1 MGTDVRKLALDGF
14 PPNRIIACD
23 LRNDFIEAGF
33 DLFND
38 RNACDISF
46 FADDIFDLSFEE
58 QANISSKPSDVPLSK
73 VATLK
78 DLQGRIKYVYT
89 GALFHLF
96 NEETQTALAERV
108 ASLLRVPTEASLGE
122 PPVNGCVIFGRHQ
135 GRQPAGILDDEMGR
149 WVSFV
154 ILYDYYD

>member
-14 PPNRIIACD
+14 PTNHILACD
-23 LRNDFIEAGF
+23 LRNEFIEAGF
-33 DLFND
+33 DLFGD
-38 RNACDISF
+38 RDTCDISF
-46 FADDIFDLSFEE
+46 FADDIFNLSLDK
-58 QANISSKPSDVPLSK
+58 QANKSAKPLNVPPSK
-73 VATLK
+73 VVDLK

-108 ASLLRVPTEASLGE
+108 ASLLRVPSEASLGA
-122 PPVNGCVIFGRHQ
+122 PPVKDCVIFGRHQ

-149 WVSFV
+149 
-154 ILYDYYD
+154 